1 MPISNAVEAFFEGH
15 ARSRQLY
22 DAVERQI
29 ATIGKATIRVSK
41 SQIAFRRK
49 RNFAVIWRPGQYLK
63 GSVAPLVL
71 TISFPCRNSS
81 PRWKQIAQVAPNR
94 FTHHLE
100 LFKTSDVDAEVR
112 SWLQEA
118 WDAG

>member
-1 MPISNAVEAFFEGH
+1 MTISNAVEAFFEGH
-15 ARSRQLY
+15 AKSRQMY
-22 DAVERQI
+22 ESVVRQI

-49 RNFAVIWRPGQYLK
+49 RNFAAIWRPGKYLT
-63 GSVAPLVL
+63 GHVAPLVL
-71 TISFPCRNSS
+71 TISFSYRNSS

-100 LFKTSDVDAEVR
+100 LFKTSDVDAQVQR
-112 SWLQEA
+112 WLQEA
-118 WDAG
+118 WDAA